1 MDTIAYKPTTNI
13 TDEHMIKKVN
23 PDSCKASIEFDSF
36 NEILALYHALG
47 SAINEHFADA
57 RNKHIWALGSNTQA
71 ESMYYEGLAEQ
82 QRKCGYKLMSIK
94 NALEKAFHCSEYYF
108 EGGANK

>member
-23 PDSCKASIEFDSF
+23 PDNCKAIIEFDSF
-36 NEILALYHALG
+36 DEILALYHALG

-108 EGGANK
+108 DGGANK